1 MKKILLLLTLLPT
14 LLFAQNAGFS
24 ISGLV
29 SGLKDGEVK
38 ITSTQDQSVVAKAPI
53 TLGAFI
59 VKGTVPEPGL
69 YWITLGN
76 EQPQHIYIEN
86 KTIKITGTQ
95 SDIKNLKVEGSQ
107 SHKEFD
113 QFRRVFNPLIA
124 ELNVAAA
131 AVQKETND
139 KKRDALMRAY
149 DSVAKLVR
157 TEVGNFVTTNKSSY
171 VAPFVLFVTAQID
184 NDVLLMEQRYLAL
197 DENVRT
203 SAIGKALADYITY
216 NKVGAVGTAAL
227 DFSQA
232 DTAGQAVA
240 LSSFRGKYVL
250 IDFWA
255 SWCKPC
261 RMENPNL
268 VKAFNKFKEKN
279 FTVLGISLDQEKE
292 PWIKAIAK
300 DNLNWTQLSDLQFWS
315 NAVAQQY
322 RVQSIPQN
330 FLVGPDGKIIAKDLR
345 GADLEAKL
353 CELLGCD

>member
-24 ISGLV
+24 ISGLIT
-29 SGLKDGEVK
+29 GLKDGEVK
-38 ITSTQDQSVVAKAPI
+38 ISSTQDQTVLAKAPI
-53 TLGAFI
+53 KLGAFI
-59 VKGTVPEPGL
+59 VKGAVPEPGL
-69 YWITLGN
+69 YWITLGS

-86 KTIKITGTQ
+86 KAIKISGNQ
-95 SDIKNLKVEGSQ
+95 KDIKNIKIEGSQ
-107 SHKEFD
+107 SHIEFD
-113 QFRRVFNPLIA
+113 QFRKVFNPLIA

-131 AVQKETND
+131 AVQKATND
-139 KKRDALMRAY
+139 KNREALMHSY

-171 VAPFVLFVTAQID
+171 VSPFVLFVTAQID
-184 NDVLLMEQRYLAL
+184 NDVMQMEQRYLAL
-197 DENVRT
+197 DETVRA
-203 SAIGKALADYITY
+203 SAIGKALSDYIVY

-227 DFSQA
+227 DFTQA

-261 RMENPNL
+261 RIENPNV
-268 VKAFNKFKEKN
+268 VKAFNKFKDKN
-279 FTVLGISLDQEKE
+279 FTILGISLDQDKE

-300 DNLNWTQLSDLQFWS
+300 DGLMWTQLSDLQSWN

-330 FLVGPDGKIIAKDLR
+330 FLIGPDGKIIAKDLR
-345 GADLEAKL
+345 GPDLEAKL
-353 CELLGCD
+353 CELLGCN

>member
-1 MKKILLLLTLLPT
+1 MKRILLFLTLLPN

-53 TLGAFI
+53 RLGAFI
-59 VKGTVPEPGL
+59 VKGVVPEPGL

-86 KTIKITGTQ
+86 KEIKISGTQ
-95 SDIKNLKVEGSQ
+95 NDIKNIKIEGSL
-107 SHKEFD
+107 SHNQFD
-113 QFRRVFNPLIA
+113 QFRTVFNPLIA
-124 ELNVAAA
+124 QLNVAAA
-131 AVQKETND
+131 AVQKATND
-139 KKRDALMRAY
+139 KKREDLMQSY
-149 DSVAKLVR
+149 DSVAKRVR
-157 TEVGNFVTTNKSSY
+157 TEVGNFVSANKSSY
-171 VAPFVLFVTAQID
+171 VSPFVLFVTAQVD
-184 NDVLLMEQRYLAL
+184 NDVMQMEQRYLSL
-197 DENVRT
+197 DENIRNST
-203 SAIGKALADYITY
+203 IGKALADYIAY

-227 DFSQA
+227 EFSQA

-250 IDFWA
+250 VDFWA

-268 VKAFNKFKEKN
+268 VKAFNKFKDKN

-300 DNLNWTQLSDLQFWS
+300 DGLTWTQLSDLQSWN

-330 FLVGPDGKIIAKDLR
+330 FLIGPDGKIVAKDLR

-353 CELLGCD
+353 CELLGCN